1 MRIVV
6 LDFESFFSTKDG
18 YTLTKIGPISYIR
31 DSRFSAQLMSYIVT
45 DASTMTYDRVR
56 VAEHDNIP
64 AVLAALKLDA
74 PDVVTVAHNG
84 NGFDFLILSEIYH
97 VVPRIAIDTMCME
110 RWTGVSRIQNE
121 SLKSMVKFFQC
132 GEKVEGTVISDG
144 RKWPEDFTPD
154 ERTAFIQYC
163 RNDTEQCF
171 LSFKAMLPFV
181 TADALLFSSITAK
194 MACNPVLRL
203 DDDMLTAYLN
213 ELSDKVTK
221 ARNDINKMF
230 VFKSDEDFLKAIRS
244 SASFVKMLELLGRK
258 PPMKYSVAKSE
269 TKRKKL
275 EAEGKTN
282 LSEEDYAVYTPA
294 LAKSDLDFVA
304 MASDADERVA
314 LLVRTRLENN
324 SSIQRS
330 RAETFHA
337 LAKSGRPMPVM
348 LNAFKAHTSRYT
360 AGNSE
365 GSSDKLNLQNL
376 SKRDPSQ
383 LTLRKAVQAPE
394 GMALVACDSSQIEA
408 RILAYVANETELVDA
423 FRRGADPYAD
433 LAEKIFQIPSEKIHK
448 GAKSG
453 DKKLK
458 AYRNVGKTG
467 ILSCLAGD
475 TEVLTNNGWKPIVM
489 VSKDDKLWDGVQWVT
504 HQGLICN
511 GEKNTIDVDGVRMT
525 PDHMILSG
533 SSWKQARRC
542 AQTRSYLSQALCTGG
557 ESLEIWRSMI
567 GDGGNTCANAPSVE
581 LCDGLASTLYGESR
595 LMPASIAPLETLVT
609 SSLSGHVT
617 RITSRVQRL
626 VSSLSFVL
634 QGYEY
639 MVRNVLKEWFW
650 CSVPVEQNRTGYCS
664 ATSTMGGLHGV
675 IPVLRRRHRK
685 AMLSYIP
692 LTRTFAQNLRTG
704 DVCSIEL
711 PLLSSVVTTPTV
723 DNIKTTGGVESNASL
738 LTVERFLPIL
748 YHWTAGIIRTSTL
761 TVSTIMATTKLVISG
776 LLQSLR
782 ITTIGGV
789 SVNCKPRLKNSEP
802 VYDLLNAGPNHRFTI
817 RTKHGALV
825 VHNCGYGV
833 SWRKYA
839 DTLLRQG
846 VRLSS
851 DIDQHYEMAHHA
863 HNVYRASNPNI
874 VAFWDTCQTVIK
886 ALYLGYSGEFGGP
899 NDNIFQYSVAPI
911 CGRDDVPTI
920 IGPNKYTLRYFK
932 LSCEVSEKNNREEYY
947 YTRVKGK
954 SELKTKIY
962 GGALAENL
970 CQYLAFAL
978 LQWQACRMT
987 EQGIRLIANIHDSF
1001 LAICP
1006 EDEAEHTKSVME
1018 SCMSSVP
1025 DWLGDFP
1032 VACEAEI
1039 GKDYCIA

>member
-6 LDFESFFSTKDG
+6 LDFETYWNSKD
-18 YTLTKIGPISYIR
+18 YTLSKIGPISYIR

-45 DASTMTYDRVR
+45 DASTMTYDKVR

-121 SLKSMVKFFQC
+121 SLKSMAKFFQC

-221 ARNDINKMF
+221 ARNDINNMF
-230 VFKSDEDFLKAIRS
+230 MFKSDEDFLKAIRS

-258 PPMKYSVAKSE
+258 PPMRYSVAKSE

-458 AYRNVGKTG
+458 SYRNVGKTG
-467 ILSCLAGD
+467 ILSA
-475 TEVLTNNGWKPIVM
+475 
-489 VSKDDKLWDGVQWVT
+489 
-504 HQGLICN
+504 
-511 GEKNTIDVDGVRMT
+511 
-525 PDHMILSG
+525 
-533 SSWKQARRC
+533 
-542 AQTRSYLSQALCTGG
+542 
-557 ESLEIWRSMI
+557 
-567 GDGGNTCANAPSVE
+567 
-581 LCDGLASTLYGESR
+581 
-595 LMPASIAPLETLVT
+595 
-609 SSLSGHVT
+609 
-617 RITSRVQRL
+617 
-626 VSSLSFVL
+626 
-634 QGYEY
+634 
-639 MVRNVLKEWFW
+639 
-650 CSVPVEQNRTGYCS
+650 
-664 ATSTMGGLHGV
+664 
-675 IPVLRRRHRK
+675 
-685 AMLSYIP
+685 
-692 LTRTFAQNLRTG
+692 
-704 DVCSIEL
+704 
-711 PLLSSVVTTPTV
+711 
-723 DNIKTTGGVESNASL
+723 
-738 LTVERFLPIL
+738 
-748 YHWTAGIIRTSTL
+748 
-761 TVSTIMATTKLVISG
+761 
-776 LLQSLR
+776 
-782 ITTIGGV
+782 
-789 SVNCKPRLKNSEP
+789 
-802 VYDLLNAGPNHRFTI
+802 
-817 RTKHGALV
+817 
-825 VHNCGYGV
+825 GYGV
-833 SWRKYA
+833 GWRKYA

-886 ALYLGYSGEFGGP
+886 AMYLGYSGEFGGP

>member
-6 LDFESFFSTKDG
+6 LDFETYWNSKD
-18 YTLTKIGPISYIR
+18 YTLSKIGPISYIR

-121 SLKSMVKFFQC
+121 SLKSMAKFFQC

-144 RKWPEDFTPD
+144 RNWPEDFTPD

-171 LSFKAMLPFV
+171 LSFKAMLPFM

-230 VFKSDEDFLKAIRS
+230 MFKSDEDFLKAIRS

-258 PPMKYSVAKSE
+258 PPMKYSAAKSE

-337 LAKSGRPMPVM
+337 LAKSGRAMPVM

-467 ILSCLAGD
+467 ILSA
-475 TEVLTNNGWKPIVM
+475 
-489 VSKDDKLWDGVQWVT
+489 
-504 HQGLICN
+504 
-511 GEKNTIDVDGVRMT
+511 
-525 PDHMILSG
+525 
-533 SSWKQARRC
+533 
-542 AQTRSYLSQALCTGG
+542 
-557 ESLEIWRSMI
+557 
-567 GDGGNTCANAPSVE
+567 
-581 LCDGLASTLYGESR
+581 
-595 LMPASIAPLETLVT
+595 
-609 SSLSGHVT
+609 
-617 RITSRVQRL
+617 
-626 VSSLSFVL
+626 
-634 QGYEY
+634 
-639 MVRNVLKEWFW
+639 
-650 CSVPVEQNRTGYCS
+650 
-664 ATSTMGGLHGV
+664 
-675 IPVLRRRHRK
+675 
-685 AMLSYIP
+685 
-692 LTRTFAQNLRTG
+692 
-704 DVCSIEL
+704 
-711 PLLSSVVTTPTV
+711 
-723 DNIKTTGGVESNASL
+723 
-738 LTVERFLPIL
+738 
-748 YHWTAGIIRTSTL
+748 
-761 TVSTIMATTKLVISG
+761 
-776 LLQSLR
+776 
-782 ITTIGGV
+782 
-789 SVNCKPRLKNSEP
+789 
-802 VYDLLNAGPNHRFTI
+802 
-817 RTKHGALV
+817 
-825 VHNCGYGV
+825 GYGV
-833 SWRKYA
+833 GWRKYA

-863 HNVYRASNPNI
+863 HNVYRASNTNI

-886 ALYLGYSGEFGGP
+886 AMYLGYSGEFGGP

>member
-6 LDFESFFSTKDG
+6 LDFETYWNSKD
-18 YTLTKIGPISYIR
+18 YTLSKIGPISYIR

-121 SLKSMVKFFQC
+121 SLKSMAKFFQC

-230 VFKSDEDFLKAIRS
+230 MFKSDEDFLKAIRS

-269 TKRKKL
+269 TKRKRL

-467 ILSCLAGD
+467 ILSA
-475 TEVLTNNGWKPIVM
+475 
-489 VSKDDKLWDGVQWVT
+489 
-504 HQGLICN
+504 
-511 GEKNTIDVDGVRMT
+511 
-525 PDHMILSG
+525 
-533 SSWKQARRC
+533 
-542 AQTRSYLSQALCTGG
+542 
-557 ESLEIWRSMI
+557 
-567 GDGGNTCANAPSVE
+567 
-581 LCDGLASTLYGESR
+581 
-595 LMPASIAPLETLVT
+595 
-609 SSLSGHVT
+609 
-617 RITSRVQRL
+617 
-626 VSSLSFVL
+626 
-634 QGYEY
+634 
-639 MVRNVLKEWFW
+639 
-650 CSVPVEQNRTGYCS
+650 
-664 ATSTMGGLHGV
+664 
-675 IPVLRRRHRK
+675 
-685 AMLSYIP
+685 
-692 LTRTFAQNLRTG
+692 
-704 DVCSIEL
+704 
-711 PLLSSVVTTPTV
+711 
-723 DNIKTTGGVESNASL
+723 
-738 LTVERFLPIL
+738 
-748 YHWTAGIIRTSTL
+748 
-761 TVSTIMATTKLVISG
+761 
-776 LLQSLR
+776 
-782 ITTIGGV
+782 
-789 SVNCKPRLKNSEP
+789 
-802 VYDLLNAGPNHRFTI
+802 
-817 RTKHGALV
+817 
-825 VHNCGYGV
+825 GYGV
-833 SWRKYA
+833 GWRKYA

>member
-1 MRIVV
+1 MRLVA

-18 YTLTKIGPISYIR
+18 YTLTKMGPISYIR

-121 SLKSMVKFFQC
+121 SLKSMAKFFQC

-144 RKWPEDFTPD
+144 RNWPEDFTPD

-171 LSFKAMLPFV
+171 LSFKAMLPFM

-230 VFKSDEDFLKAIRS
+230 MFKSDEDFLKAIRS

-383 LTLRKAVQAPE
+383 LTLRKAVQAPD

-458 AYRNVGKTG
+458 AYRNVGKVG
-467 ILSCLAGD
+467 ILSA
-475 TEVLTNNGWKPIVM
+475 
-489 VSKDDKLWDGVQWVT
+489 
-504 HQGLICN
+504 
-511 GEKNTIDVDGVRMT
+511 
-525 PDHMILSG
+525 
-533 SSWKQARRC
+533 
-542 AQTRSYLSQALCTGG
+542 
-557 ESLEIWRSMI
+557 
-567 GDGGNTCANAPSVE
+567 
-581 LCDGLASTLYGESR
+581 
-595 LMPASIAPLETLVT
+595 
-609 SSLSGHVT
+609 
-617 RITSRVQRL
+617 
-626 VSSLSFVL
+626 
-634 QGYEY
+634 
-639 MVRNVLKEWFW
+639 
-650 CSVPVEQNRTGYCS
+650 
-664 ATSTMGGLHGV
+664 
-675 IPVLRRRHRK
+675 
-685 AMLSYIP
+685 
-692 LTRTFAQNLRTG
+692 
-704 DVCSIEL
+704 
-711 PLLSSVVTTPTV
+711 
-723 DNIKTTGGVESNASL
+723 
-738 LTVERFLPIL
+738 
-748 YHWTAGIIRTSTL
+748 
-761 TVSTIMATTKLVISG
+761 
-776 LLQSLR
+776 
-782 ITTIGGV
+782 
-789 SVNCKPRLKNSEP
+789 
-802 VYDLLNAGPNHRFTI
+802 
-817 RTKHGALV
+817 
-825 VHNCGYGV
+825 GYGV
-833 SWRKYA
+833 GWRKYA

>member
-6 LDFESFFSTKDG
+6 LDFETYWNSKD
-18 YTLTKIGPISYIR
+18 YTLSKIGPISYIR

-56 VAEHDNIP
+56 VAEHNNIP

-121 SLKSMVKFFQC
+121 SLKSMAKFFQC

-144 RKWPEDFTPD
+144 RNWPEDFTPD

-230 VFKSDEDFLKAIRS
+230 MFKSDEDFLKAIRS

-467 ILSCLAGD
+467 ILSA
-475 TEVLTNNGWKPIVM
+475 
-489 VSKDDKLWDGVQWVT
+489 
-504 HQGLICN
+504 
-511 GEKNTIDVDGVRMT
+511 
-525 PDHMILSG
+525 
-533 SSWKQARRC
+533 
-542 AQTRSYLSQALCTGG
+542 
-557 ESLEIWRSMI
+557 
-567 GDGGNTCANAPSVE
+567 
-581 LCDGLASTLYGESR
+581 
-595 LMPASIAPLETLVT
+595 
-609 SSLSGHVT
+609 
-617 RITSRVQRL
+617 
-626 VSSLSFVL
+626 
-634 QGYEY
+634 
-639 MVRNVLKEWFW
+639 
-650 CSVPVEQNRTGYCS
+650 
-664 ATSTMGGLHGV
+664 
-675 IPVLRRRHRK
+675 
-685 AMLSYIP
+685 
-692 LTRTFAQNLRTG
+692 
-704 DVCSIEL
+704 
-711 PLLSSVVTTPTV
+711 
-723 DNIKTTGGVESNASL
+723 
-738 LTVERFLPIL
+738 
-748 YHWTAGIIRTSTL
+748 
-761 TVSTIMATTKLVISG
+761 
-776 LLQSLR
+776 
-782 ITTIGGV
+782 
-789 SVNCKPRLKNSEP
+789 
-802 VYDLLNAGPNHRFTI
+802 
-817 RTKHGALV
+817 
-825 VHNCGYGV
+825 GYGV
-833 SWRKYA
+833 GWRKYA

-874 VAFWDTCQTVIK
+874 VTFWDTCQTVIK
-886 ALYLGYSGEFGGP
+886 AMYLGYSGEFGGP

>member
-1 MRIVV
+1 MKIVV
-6 LDFESFFSTKDG
+6 LDFETYWDSKN
-18 YTLTKIGPISYIR
+18 YTLSKMGPVSYIR
-31 DSRFSAQLMSYIVT
+31 DDRFSAQLLSFIVT
-45 DASTMTYDRVR
+45 DSSTMTHNNVR
-56 VAEHDNIP
+56 VAEHDKIP
-64 AVLAALKLDA
+64 AVLSALRLDA
-74 PDVVTVAHNG
+74 PGTMTVAHNG
-84 NGFDFLILSEIYH
+84 NGFDFLVLSEIYH
-97 VVPRIAIDTMCME
+97 VIPWLAVDTICME
-110 RWTGVSRIQNE
+110 RWTGVSRVQNE
-121 SLKSMVKFFQC
+121 SLKSMAKFFKC

-144 RKWPEDFTPD
+144 RRWPADFSS
-154 ERTAFIQYC
+154 EECMAFAQYC
-163 RNDTEQCF
+163 CNDTEQCF
-171 LSFKAMLPFV
+171 LSFKEMLPYM
-181 TADALLFSSITAK
+181 TADALLFSSVTAK

-213 ELSDKVTK
+213 ELADKVTK
-221 ARNDINKMF
+221 ARMDINKLFMF
-230 VFKSDEDFLKAIRS
+230 QSDEDFLKAIRS

-269 TKRKKL
+269 TKKKKL
-275 EAEGKTN
+275 EAEGKRN
-282 LSEEDYAVYTPA
+282 LKEEDYAVYTPA
-294 LAKSDLDFVA
+294 LAKSDLDFTA

-337 LAKSGRPMPVM
+337 LAKSGKPMPVM
-348 LNAFKAHTSRYT
+348 LNAFRAHTSRYT

-458 AYRNVGKTG
+458 AYRNVGKVG
-467 ILSCLAGD
+467 ILSA
-475 TEVLTNNGWKPIVM
+475 
-489 VSKDDKLWDGVQWVT
+489 
-504 HQGLICN
+504 
-511 GEKNTIDVDGVRMT
+511 
-525 PDHMILSG
+525 
-533 SSWKQARRC
+533 
-542 AQTRSYLSQALCTGG
+542 
-557 ESLEIWRSMI
+557 
-567 GDGGNTCANAPSVE
+567 
-581 LCDGLASTLYGESR
+581 
-595 LMPASIAPLETLVT
+595 
-609 SSLSGHVT
+609 
-617 RITSRVQRL
+617 
-626 VSSLSFVL
+626 
-634 QGYEY
+634 
-639 MVRNVLKEWFW
+639 
-650 CSVPVEQNRTGYCS
+650 
-664 ATSTMGGLHGV
+664 
-675 IPVLRRRHRK
+675 
-685 AMLSYIP
+685 
-692 LTRTFAQNLRTG
+692 
-704 DVCSIEL
+704 
-711 PLLSSVVTTPTV
+711 
-723 DNIKTTGGVESNASL
+723 
-738 LTVERFLPIL
+738 
-748 YHWTAGIIRTSTL
+748 
-761 TVSTIMATTKLVISG
+761 
-776 LLQSLR
+776 
-782 ITTIGGV
+782 
-789 SVNCKPRLKNSEP
+789 
-802 VYDLLNAGPNHRFTI
+802 
-817 RTKHGALV
+817 
-825 VHNCGYGV
+825 GYGV
-833 SWRKYA
+833 GWRKYA

-874 VAFWDTCQTVIK
+874 VTFWDTCQTVIK
-886 ALYLGYSGEFGGP
+886 AMYLGYSGEFGGP